1 MADGKEYVSRP
12 DELGNIHISEEVLAV
27 IAAAAAM
34 EVEGVGSLAANLGSD
49 IAELLGGKKNLSK
62 GIHIAVEEESIRV
75 DVSLLIKYGY
85 TIIDV
90 AKEVQNAVYSAI
102 ENTSGLTVECVNVH
116 VLGRHASVY
125 VFPGKPGVR
134 RACPGLFDVAWNL
147 LFSFYAWLLYNTI
160 IYDKKPRDYPAM
172 EEPE

>member
-116 VLGRHASVY
+116 VLGVALR
-125 VFPGKPGVR
+125 PGWKEGPVKGEAPDACRVPARVCVR
-134 RACPGLFDVAWNL
+134 
-147 LFSFYAWLLYNTI
+147 FSWKTRGAEGAPWAF
-160 IYDKKPRDYPAM
+160 
-172 EEPE
+172 

>member
-27 IAAAAAM
+27 
-34 EVEGVGSLAANLGSD
+34 
-49 IAELLGGKKNLSK
+49 
-62 GIHIAVEEESIRV
+62 IAVEEESIRV

-116 VLGRHASVY
+116 VLGVAFDRD
-125 VFPGKPGVR
+125 GKK
-134 RACPGLFDVAWNL
+134 AQ
-147 LFSFYAWLLYNTI
+147 
-160 IYDKKPRDYPAM
+160 
-172 EEPE
+172 